1 LRPNDKVFSASSGI
15 LTESWES
22 AKFVKKSN
30 DKYWV
35 RFDDKYIIG
44 GNCISGKLI
53 AYGRNVSIQLPV
65 GERVVGL
72 YQIFCHKFLLQ
83 YIVLKIKSN
92 YYQN

>member
-22 AKFVKKSN
+22 AKFVKKLN
-30 DKYWV
+30 EKYSV

-53 AYGRNVSIQLPV
+53 AYGRNPSIQLPV
-65 GERVVGL
+65 GERVIGL
-72 YQIFCHKFLLQ
+72 YRIVCH
-83 YIVLKIKSN
+83 
-92 YYQN
+92 